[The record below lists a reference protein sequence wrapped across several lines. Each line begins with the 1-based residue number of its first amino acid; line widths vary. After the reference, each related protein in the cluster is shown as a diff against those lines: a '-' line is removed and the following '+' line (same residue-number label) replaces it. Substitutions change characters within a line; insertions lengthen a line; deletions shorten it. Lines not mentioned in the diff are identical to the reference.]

1 MGVYVPIYF
10 ISLIFLGS
18 VIFSDYRMLIY
29 KLSPTEI
36 TKFQMYE
43 TFQYSWNSAHGSI
56 CI

>member
-1 MGVYVPIYF
+1 MYF

-29 KLSPTEI
+29 KLSPTEMI
-36 TKFQMYE
+36 TKFQIYK
-43 TFQYSWNSAHGSI
+43 TFQYLWNSAHGNV